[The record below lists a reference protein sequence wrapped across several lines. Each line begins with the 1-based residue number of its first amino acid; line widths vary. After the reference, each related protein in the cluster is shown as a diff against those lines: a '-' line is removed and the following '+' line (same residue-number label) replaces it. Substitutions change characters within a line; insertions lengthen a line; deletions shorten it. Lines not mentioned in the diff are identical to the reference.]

1 MLSHHREP
9 DANDALQDLVR
20 TRLQRIRSL
29 ADDFLRLHWDRATG
43 TAMVAQIAADAK
55 AMAVMLRE
63 PVASKNGKGHTRKA
77 RG

>member
-1 MLSHHREP
+1 MVSLPREP
-9 DANDALQDLVR
+9 DGDEALEDLVR
-20 TRLQRIRSL
+20 SRLQRIRSL

-55 AMAVMLRE
+55 AMAVMLRK
-63 PVASKNGKGHTRKA
+63 PIAAKNGRGQTRNA